1 MIVKASQGQKRTFK
15 GVEFDVLAVG
25 LKSMVTKMIYEK
37 GVSVPFHSHSNE
49 QSGYVLFGEVRLRFG
64 QYDEILRAGDS
75 YSIPAEVEHSLE
87 ALEQSEAVDVFVPPR
102 EDYL

>member
-1 MIVKASQGQKRTFK
+1 MIVKASQGQKRAFK

-25 LKSMVTKMIYEK
+25 LKSMVTKMRYDK
-37 GVSVPFHSHSNE
+37 GVSVPFHSHPNE

-64 QYDEILRAGDS
+64 EYDEILKAGDS